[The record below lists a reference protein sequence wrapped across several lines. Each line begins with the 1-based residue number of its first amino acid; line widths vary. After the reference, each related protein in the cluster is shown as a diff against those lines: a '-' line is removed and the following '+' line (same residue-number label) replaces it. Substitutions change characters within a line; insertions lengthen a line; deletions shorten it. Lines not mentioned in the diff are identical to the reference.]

1 MSQHHKYEIKILL
14 ERLKSLQITDNTSED
29 TTEYMDN
36 MSTALTLAIVQNK
49 QTGLP
54 KSIVLD
60 PEQFNR
66 NRTKSEDQW
75 RRI

>member
-49 QTGLP
+49 
-54 KSIVLD
+54 
-60 PEQFNR
+60 
-66 NRTKSEDQW
+66 
-75 RRI
+75 